1 MRNAVNGF
9 VNYIIFALCLNATCA
24 YAANGIA
31 TEQLEFRVWSES
43 RPNSVT
49 VISGVMSGN
58 APLWGP
64 PMWAGVTWVD
74 QKGNQPR
81 RHLEVLCR
89 LNKGSKLPCGVTD
102 SAHHHRIEEVY
113 IGSPDALTLQG
124 GVKTKLHARLTMADL
139 EALPP
144 NVKRVILVNVWG
156 VGWLRQALTAVFDD
170 AVTDDELRTLVLE
183 DGIYRAYGWRED

>member
-1 MRNAVNGF
+1 MNNIVAFLRKLTVAALYAVATSAAAGNG
-9 VNYIIFALCLNATCA
+9 VDTN
-24 YAANGIA
+24 
-31 TEQLEFRVWSES
+31 QLQFKPWGDA
-43 RPNSVT
+43 RPRSIT
-49 VISGVMSGN
+49 VISGVMDGN

-89 LNKGSKLPCGVTD
+89 LNRGSKLPCGVTD

-113 IGSPDALTLQG
+113 IGPPDGLTLQG
-124 GVKTKLHARLTMADL
+124 GAKTKLHARLNMADL
-139 EALPP
+139 ESIPP

-170 AVTDDELRTLVLE
+170 AVTDDDLRTLVLE